1 MRLLGDYVGKFK
13 NHRPGDS
20 KTRLDTLDMFKLYT
34 KLDKEKTELPL
45 FVAIMLAKVSGD
57 TSAKCAVSVFAANL
71 TDLKSNITKI
81 QRAVTTL
88 SGNIF
93 SAGSNKGVS
102 FSSAAKS
109 YTELNGQRMIVDLGP
124 KSFYCNEGDAEVD
137 SSYKNGIFAGLSF
150 APGIIRSGIMWVK
163 LLQRRLHQFMEIRI
177 FLI

>member
-20 KTRLDTLDMFKLYT
+20 KTKLYTLDMFKLYK
-34 KLDKEKTELPL
+34 KLDKKKTELPL

-57 TSAKCAVSVFAANL
+57 TSAECAVSVFAANL

-88 SGNIF
+88 SGNI
-93 SAGSNKGVS
+93 SAGSKKGVS

-150 APGIIRSGIMWVK
+150 APGIIRSGILWVK
-163 LLQRRLHQFMEIRI
+163 LLKRRLHQFMEIRI